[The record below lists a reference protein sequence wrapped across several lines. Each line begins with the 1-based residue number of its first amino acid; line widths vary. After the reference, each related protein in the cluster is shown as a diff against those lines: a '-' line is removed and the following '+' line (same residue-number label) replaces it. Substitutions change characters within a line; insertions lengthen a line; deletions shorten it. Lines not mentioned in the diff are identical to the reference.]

1 MEIIMVVVVPLP
13 MMKIKMKKLDFEEDE
28 YDNYFNK

>member
-1 MEIIMVVVVPLP
+1 MVVVVPLP
-13 MMKIKMKKLDFEEDE
+13 MMKIKMKKLDFEESE

>member
-1 MEIIMVVVVPLP
+1 MEIIMIVVVPLP
-13 MMKIKMKKLDFEEDE
+13 MMKIKMKKLDFEEGE